1 MGRMWSLADIPP
13 QGGRYAI
20 VTGTG
25 GLGYETAV
33 ALAGAGASVLIAG
46 RNPAKGAEALAR
58 IRWAHPG
65 ADVAFEPLDLASLA
79 DIPAFAER
87 MQAAARPIDLLV
99 NNAGVMMP
107 PRRSLTADGFELQ
120 FGTNHLGH
128 FALTGRLL
136 PLLRQGRAPRVVAV
150 SSGAHN
156 VGRIDFDN
164 LQWAQSYSPM
174 AAYGA
179 SKLANLMFALE
190 LQRRSDAAGWGLM
203 SLAAHPGYARTELI
217 ANGPGNDSLMSRI
230 ARPLIEPWASQSAAD
245 GALPQLFAATSPGA
259 VGGGYYGPSRLM
271 EMKGPPGPARICQRA
286 RDPAAARRLWEV
298 SEQLTGV
305 AFGG

>member
-1 MGRMWSLADIPP
+1 MWTLADMPP
-13 QGGRYAI
+13 QTGRYAI

-33 ALAGAGASVLIAG
+33 ALAGTGASVLVAG
-46 RNPAKGAEALAR
+46 RNAAKGAEALAR
-58 IRWAHPG
+58 IRAAHP
-65 ADVAFEPLDLASLA
+65 AAEVAFEPLDLASLA
-79 DIPAFAER
+79 DIAAFALR
-87 MQAAARPIDLLV
+87 MQAAGRPIDLLV

-107 PRRSLTADGFELQ
+107 PHRSLTSDGFELQ

-136 PLLRQGRAPRVVAV
+136 PLLRQGRGPRVVAV

-156 VGRIDFDN
+156 MGRIDFDN
-164 LQWAQSYSPM
+164 LQWERGYAPM

-190 LQRRSDAAGWGLM
+190 LQRRSDAAGWGLT

-217 ANGPGNDSLMSRI
+217 ANGPGDDSWMSRI

-245 GALPQLFAATSPGA
+245 GAWPQLFAATSPGV

-271 EMKGPPGPARICQRA
+271 EMKGPPAPARISQRA
-286 RDPAAARRLWEV
+286 RDPATARRLWDV

-305 AFGG
+305 AYGG

>member
-1 MGRMWSLADIPP
+1 MWTLADMPP
-13 QGGRYAI
+13 QTGRYAI

-33 ALAGAGASVLIAG
+33 ALAGAGASVLVAG
-46 RNPAKGAEALAR
+46 RNAAKGAEALAR
-58 IRWAHPG
+58 IRAAHP
-65 ADVAFEPLDLASLA
+65 AAEVAFEPLDLASLA
-79 DIPAFAER
+79 DIAAFALR
-87 MQAAARPIDLLV
+87 MQAAGRPIDLLV

-107 PRRSLTADGFELQ
+107 PHRSLTSDGFELQ

-136 PLLRQGRAPRVVAV
+136 PLLRQGRGPRVVAV

-156 VGRIDFDN
+156 MGRIDFDN
-164 LQWAQSYSPM
+164 LQWERGYAPM

-190 LQRRSDAAGWGLM
+190 LQRRSDAAGWGLT

-217 ANGPGNDSLMSRI
+217 ANGPGDDSWMSRI

-245 GALPQLFAATSPGA
+245 GAWPQLFAATSPGV

-271 EMKGPPGPARICQRA
+271 EMKGPPAPARISQRA
-286 RDPAAARRLWEV
+286 RDPATARRLWDV

-305 AFGG
+305 AYGG

>member
-1 MGRMWSLADIPP
+1 
-13 QGGRYAI
+13 
-20 VTGTG
+20 
-25 GLGYETAV
+25 
-33 ALAGAGASVLIAG
+33 
-46 RNPAKGAEALAR
+46 
-58 IRWAHPG
+58 
-65 ADVAFEPLDLASLA
+65 
-79 DIPAFAER
+79 
-87 MQAAARPIDLLV
+87 
-99 NNAGVMMP
+99 
-107 PRRSLTADGFELQ
+107 
-120 FGTNHLGH
+120 
-128 FALTGRLL
+128 
-136 PLLRQGRAPRVVAV
+136 
-150 SSGAHN
+150 
-156 VGRIDFDN
+156 
-164 LQWAQSYSPM
+164 M

-286 RDPAAARRLWEV
+286 RLWEV

>member
-1 MGRMWSLADIPP
+1 MWTLADMPP
-13 QGGRYAI
+13 QTGRYAI

-33 ALAGAGASVLIAG
+33 ALAGAGASVLVAG
-46 RNPAKGAEALAR
+46 RNAAKGAEALAR
-58 IRWAHPG
+58 IRAAHP
-65 ADVAFEPLDLASLA
+65 AAEVAFEPLDLASLA
-79 DIPAFAER
+79 DIAAFALR
-87 MQAAARPIDLLV
+87 TQAAGRPIDLLV

-107 PRRSLTADGFELQ
+107 PHRSLTSDGFELQ

-136 PLLRQGRAPRVVAV
+136 PLLRQGRGPRVVAV

-156 VGRIDFDN
+156 MGRIDFDN
-164 LQWAQSYSPM
+164 LQWERGYAPM

-190 LQRRSDAAGWGLM
+190 LQRRSDAAGWGLT

-217 ANGPGNDSLMSRI
+217 ANGPGDDSWMSRI

-245 GALPQLFAATSPGA
+245 GAWPQLFAATSPGV

-271 EMKGPPGPARICQRA
+271 EMKGPPAPARISQRA
-286 RDPAAARRLWEV
+286 RDPATARRLWDV

-305 AFGG
+305 AYGG